1 MKTKAFRAAL
11 PYTLPICVG
20 FLFLGMSY
28 GFLMRSQ
35 GFSFVYPMLMS
46 LFIFAGSM
54 EFVTANLLLMPTFQP
69 LHAFLLTLMV
79 NARHLFYG
87 LSMLDK
93 FQNLG
98 WKKPYLIFGLCDET
112 FSIHCA
118 VPPPEGVDRG
128 WFMFFVTVL
137 NQLYWVAGATL
148 GALLGYLIHFNTTGI
163 EFVMT
168 ALFVVMFLNQWEE
181 RKDHRPALIGVG
193 CTLLC
198 LLVLGSDHFLLPAMG
213 LIILCFLWL
222 RRRSIIDEGQ
232 ETVQLSDDPRNVFSV
247 GNQETMEGILIIVRM
262 RQTGQEILGLWCT
275 GQLFGQTAKLRC
287 SNPDEPLWVHGWKK
301 FLMKISISWVLPLK
315 QTAQDDRFLW
325 M

>member
-137 NQLYWVAGATL
+137 NQLYRVAGATL

-222 RRRSIIDEGQ
+222 RRRSPQ
-232 ETVQLSDDPRNVFSV
+232 EVSP
-247 GNQETMEGILIIVRM
+247 
-262 RQTGQEILGLWCT
+262 
-275 GQLFGQTAKLRC
+275 
-287 SNPDEPLWVHGWKK
+287 
-301 FLMKISISWVLPLK
+301 
-315 QTAQDDRFLW
+315 
-325 M
+325 

>member
-168 ALFVVMFLNQWEE
+168 ALFVVICVDQWKAAKTHIPAVTGFICGALFLVLIRSSNFIL
-181 RKDHRPALIGVG
+181 PALAAAVAM
-193 CTLLC
+193 LL
-198 LLVLGSDHFLLPAMG
+198 F
-213 LIILCFLWL
+213 L
-222 RRRSIIDEGQ
+222 RR
-232 ETVQLSDDPRNVFSV
+232 TVEQK
-247 GNQETMEGILIIVRM
+247 ME
-262 RQTGQEILGLWCT
+262 E
-275 GQLFGQTAKLRC
+275 
-287 SNPDEPLWVHGWKK
+287 D
-301 FLMKISISWVLPLK
+301 
-315 QTAQDDRFLW
+315 
-325 M
+325 

>member
-1 MKTKAFRAAL
+1 MDRKTLKAAFPATVPVLMGYLAIGMAFGL
-11 PYTLPICVG
+11 MLQSEGYGVG
-20 FLFLGMSY
+20 WAI
-28 GFLMRSQ
+28 
-35 GFSFVYPMLMS
+35 LMS
-46 LFIFAGSM
+46 MTIYAGSGQYLG
-54 EFVTANLLLMPTFQP
+54 VSLLATGATLGQTAF
-69 LHAFLLTLMV
+69 LTLMV
-79 NARHLFYG
+79 NFRHLVYG

-222 RRRSIIDEGQ
+222 RRRSPQ
-232 ETVQLSDDPRNVFSV
+232 EVSP
-247 GNQETMEGILIIVRM
+247 
-262 RQTGQEILGLWCT
+262 
-275 GQLFGQTAKLRC
+275 
-287 SNPDEPLWVHGWKK
+287 
-301 FLMKISISWVLPLK
+301 
-315 QTAQDDRFLW
+315 
-325 M
+325 